1 MKVAPFTKL
10 SKIVSLLILY
20 TLWVSSLSAK
30 DEAKEDVALPLIVCF
45 GDSITK
51 RGYGDILAKSVGA
64 RAINAGVAGHN
75 TAQGL
80 SRIQKDVIDQNPD
93 IVVIF
98 FGTNDLRV
106 DSIKHVK
113 FRDYKNNLTQ
123 MIKKIKKADAKVVVC
138 TLPPINET
146 VYYTR
151 HEKAVYDTHGGLT
164 DLIDGYRSTAMEVA
178 EKNEVAL
185 VDLNQLLL
193 KNPEWLSPDGVH
205 PSAAGTRIIAKLIEE
220 KAAPLLEEI
229 SKK

>member
-1 MKVAPFTKL
+1 MFLSHSPFTR
-10 SKIVSLLILY
+10 IASLLLLC

-64 RAINAGVAGHN
+64 RAIIAGVAGHN

-123 MIKKIKKADAKVVVC
+123 MIKKIKRSDAEVVVC

-151 HEKAVYDTHGGLT
+151 HEKAVYDAHGGLT
-164 DLIDGYRSTAMEVA
+164 NLIQGYRSTAMKVA

-193 KNPEWLSPDGVH
+193 KHPEWLSPDGVH

-220 KAAPLLEEI
+220 KVAPLLEKI